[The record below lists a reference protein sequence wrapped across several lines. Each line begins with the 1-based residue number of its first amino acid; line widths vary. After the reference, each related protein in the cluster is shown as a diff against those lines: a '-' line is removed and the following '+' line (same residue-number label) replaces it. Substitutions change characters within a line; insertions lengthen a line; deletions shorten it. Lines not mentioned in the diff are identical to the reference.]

1 MATGDARLSALN
13 IRQSVGLTPE
23 EIAADLSPLDK
34 ADLVRALARPV
45 VFVGDGVNDAPA
57 MAAADCSISVCRA
70 HAAATAS
77 ASVAILD
84 GGLGR
89 VHAAMAVARDYREI
103 GRAACREGVCQ

>member
-57 MAAADCSISVCRA
+57 MAAAACSISVCRA

-84 GGLGR
+84 GRSEEHTSELQSLMR
-89 VHAAMAVARDYREI
+89 ISYAVF
-103 GRAACREGVCQ
+103 CF